1 MRYIGIDIGD
11 GESAAALVEGAGAAL
26 PRIIELGAERSMLS
40 VVGEADGT
48 ILVGSQVLLE
58 QWARNIEARFKS
70 RFLTDPEASA
80 TIGRFARGL
89 RDKLAP
95 TLESGDC
102 SIALGCPAGW
112 TGEDRERY
120 AGIVRA
126 AGFANLHP
134 VAESR
139 AAFLYARYDGDI
151 GLSPEETAQPTLV
164 IDIGSSTT
172 DFAYIVE
179 GKESDV
185 GVFGAN
191 RLGGGQLDQL
201 ILEKALDDSGQR
213 EEITRIFQTFPTWRS
228 KCELEARK
236 LKEIY
241 FQDEALWQKQPCET
255 TAPVFADVNA
265 PKRLKISL
273 DGKTMDQLLNTPLE
287 GKGSQTFRQRLEEYL
302 RAAVEKTAA
311 HPPRQVIL
319 TGGASRMAFFQTAC
333 RKAFPE
339 ARILLCREPEF
350 SIARGLSIAARI
362 DDRLELFR
370 KDIEKLFREGI
381 LQEEIDRKLPLLLN
395 ELVPILEERIMDR
408 CIDRIDW
415 LMYPKKE
422 QCAAVLRDKIR
433 QEFEERPS
441 TPETDQVLARWIGG
455 NLTGVQDRLDEL
467 CKSSG
472 VERADMSLAKIGLR
486 VSLNELKASRQFK
499 VKMPSKGLLA
509 LPGLI
514 LKGLTSLMEWANLV
528 PSQRKL
534 IREELRKELMK
545 PSGEFARGLAGDLE
559 AELRA
564 QIQENVD
571 RVEVHIS

>member
-11 GESAAALVEGAGAAL
+11 GESAAALVEGTGAAL
-26 PRIIELGAERSMLS
+26 PRIVDLGAERSMLS
-40 VVGEADGT
+40 VVGEADG
-48 ILVGSQVLLE
+48 IVLVGAQVLLE
-58 QWARNIEARFKS
+58 QRARNIEARFKS
-70 RFLTDPEASA
+70 RFLTNPEASV

-112 TGEDRERY
+112 TRADRERY
-120 AGIVRA
+120 VGIVRA
-126 AGFANLHP
+126 AGFTNLHP

-139 AAFLYARYDGDI
+139 AAFLYARYDSEI
-151 GLSPEETAQPTLV
+151 GLSPGETAQPTLV

-191 RLGGGQLDQL
+191 RLGGGQLDRL
-201 ILEKALDDSGQR
+201 ILEDALNCSGQR
-213 EEITRIFQTFPTWRS
+213 DEIVRIFQTFPTWRS

-236 LKEIY
+236 LKETY
-241 FQDEALWQKQPCET
+241 FQDEALWQEQPCKT
-255 TAPVFADVNA
+255 TAPIVADVHA
-265 PKRLKISL
+265 PKLLNLSL
-273 DGKTMDQLLNTPLE
+273 DGEKMNQLLDTPLE
-287 GKGSQTFRQRLEEYL
+287 GKGSQSFRQRLEEYL
-302 RAAVEKTAA
+302 QAAVEKTAA
-311 HPPRQVIL
+311 HPPQQVIL

-333 RKAFPE
+333 REAFPE
-339 ARILLCREPEF
+339 ARILLCRDPEF

-370 KDIEKLFREGI
+370 KEIEGLFREGV
-381 LQEEIDRKLPLLLN
+381 LQNEINRNLPLLLN
-395 ELVPILEERIMDR
+395 ELVPILEERIMNR
-408 CIDRIDW
+408 CIAKIDW
-415 LMYPKKE
+415 TMYSQKE
-422 QCAAVLRDKIR
+422 QCLVVLRDKIR
-433 QEFEERPS
+433 QEFEARPS
-441 TPETDQVLARWIGG
+441 TPETDQILTRWIGEK
-455 NLTGVQDRLDEL
+455 LTGVQARLDDL

-486 VSLNELKASRQFK
+486 VSLNELKTSRRLNMK
-499 VKMPSKGLLA
+499 LSSKGLLA

-514 LKGLTSLMEWANLV
+514 LALLERVNLV
-528 PSQRKL
+528 ASQEKL
-534 IREELRKELMK
+534 IREELRKELSK
-545 PSGEFARGLAGDLE
+545 PGGEFARSLAGDLE

>member
-40 VVGEADGT
+40 VVGEADGAV
-48 ILVGSQVLLE
+48 LVGAQVLLE
-58 QWARNIEARFKS
+58 QRARNIEARFKS

-89 RDKLAP
+89 REKLAP

-112 TGEDRERY
+112 TGKDRERY

-139 AAFLYARYDGDI
+139 AAFLYARYDNEI

-191 RLGGGQLDQL
+191 RLGGGQLDRL
-201 ILEKALDDSGQR
+201 ILEDALARSGQR
-213 EEITRIFQTFPTWRS
+213 EEILRIFQTFPTWRS

-241 FQDEALWQKQPCET
+241 FQDEALWQDQPCKT
-255 TAPVFADVNA
+255 TAPIFADINA
-265 PKRLKISL
+265 PKRLSLSL
-273 DGKTMDQLLNTPLE
+273 DGETMERLLNTPLE
-287 GKGSQTFRQRLEEYL
+287 GDGSQSFRQRLGEYL
-302 RAAVEKTAA
+302 RAAVEKTSA

-319 TGGASRMAFFQTAC
+319 TGGASRMAFFQAAC
-333 RKAFPE
+333 RETFPE
-339 ARILLCREPEF
+339 ARILLCQDPEF

-362 DDRLELFR
+362 DDRLDLFR
-370 KDIEKLFREGI
+370 KEIEKLFREGI
-381 LQEEIDRKLPLLLN
+381 LQEEINRNLPLLLS
-395 ELVPILEERIMDR
+395 ELVPVLEERIMDR
-408 CIDRIDW
+408 CIDKVDW
-415 LMYPKKE
+415 LMYPQKE
-422 QCAAVLRDKIR
+422 QCAAVLRDRIR

-455 NLTGVQDRLDEL
+455 NLTAVQERLDEM

-486 VSLNELKASRQFK
+486 VSLNELKASRGFHIK
-499 VKMPSKGLLA
+499 LHLNGRLSGLLLGA
-509 LPGLI
+509 
-514 LKGLTSLMEWANLV
+514 LTSLLERFNLMC
-528 PSQRKL
+528 SQEKL
-534 IREELRKELMK
+534 IREELRKELSK
-545 PSGEFARGLAGDLE
+545 PGGEFARGLAGDLE
-559 AELRA
+559 AELRD
-564 QIQENVD
+564 QIRKNVD